1 MWGGDLEGRQ
11 QQTKQRGKEGLRQPE
26 KGVHRTEAAGAM
38 VDMTAAQSRHSRT
51 GQTKSGSCSHSR
63 AGQTKSGSCGPFKKL
78 SLYVRVMGNH

>member
-38 VDMTAAQSRHSRT
+38 VDMTAAQSRHSRA
-51 GQTKSGSCSHSR
+51 GQTKSGSCS
-63 AGQTKSGSCGPFKKL
+63 PFKKL
-78 SLYVRVMGNH
+78 SLYVGVMGNH